1 MNGSAT
7 SRAWEVVENEKERN
21 RLLARASVI
30 AWSIALGVA
39 AIYAILSVVEI
50 VAVAETYLGR
60 GLPIIEAIVA
70 VRPTVGVLGAM
81 ILVIAVLGS
90 AALFLRM
97 RTVSLNELQLRL
109 AALEDVLIARSHENP

>member
-39 AIYAILSVVEI
+39 AVYAILSVVEI
-50 VAVAETYLGR
+50 VNIAEINLGY
-60 GLPIIEAIVA
+60 GVPIIEILPM

>member
-39 AIYAILSVVEI
+39 GIYAILSVVEI
-50 VAVAETYLGR
+50 VGIAKINLGY
-60 GLPIIEAIVA
+60 GAPIIDILPMLI
-70 VRPTVGVLGAM
+70 PTVGVLGAM
-81 ILVIAVLGS
+81 VLVLAVLGS

-109 AALEDVLIARSHENP
+109 AALEDVLIARSHENS